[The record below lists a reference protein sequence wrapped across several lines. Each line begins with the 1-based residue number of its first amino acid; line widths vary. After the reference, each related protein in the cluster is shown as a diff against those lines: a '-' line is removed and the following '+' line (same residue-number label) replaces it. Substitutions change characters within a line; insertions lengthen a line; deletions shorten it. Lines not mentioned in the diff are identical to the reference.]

1 MPDTPADPRLPREH
15 DYFHRDPTPGS
26 AGEVDPFGESVLSV
40 AGELE
45 RGEGAAIPV
54 EEKKTESRP
63 GSFAL
68 LRDLVAVV
76 VLGVLL
82 ALVLHMFVTRVYAIS
97 GESMLPTF
105 HDGEK
110 VMISRLSPSIVGLE
124 RGDVVIFENP
134 DDPQKNLIKRVI
146 AMPGEKVEIIQGI
159 VHIDGAPLDEE
170 YAQVS
175 PRMYGSRLSAR
186 VVPEGTVFVLGDNR
200 PASKDSRHFHTTF
213 VDIDAIKGKVFLR
226 WWPLDQLTTFP

>member
-1 MPDTPADPRLPREH
+1 MSDTPADPRLPREH
-15 DYFHRDPTPGS
+15 VYFHRDPSSESVGD
-26 AGEVDPFGESVLSV
+26 VDGFGESVRSV

-45 RGEGAAIPV
+45 HGEGVAASV
-54 EEKKTESRP
+54 EEKKESRS

-68 LRDLVAVV
+68 VRDLVAVV

-186 VVPEGTVFVLGDNR
+186 VVPEGAVFVLGDNR